1 MALANIEKTNW
12 KTNANLKSSF
22 SIFKLILT
30 KILSV
35 LKPFFSSGR
44 FGDPNKTK
52 NASMIR
58 LSGRY
63 SHINLKERKKN
74 RNNKTITENHLNFYS
89 VNSMFC
95 VLQFPN
101 LVVRKWE
108 YEGKKWS
115 ALILDMAF
123 LHQSLLLN
131 ITFIILFF
139 LRIEIRCVCA
149 REIKKKE
156 EMLDD
161 EKTNAKLIYSPV
173 CLMMLLLETDSM
185 IYRKNKTE
193 TQTSV
198 KATPPYS
205 SETLYCE
212 IVKFNI

>member
-63 SHINLKERKKN
+63 SHINLKERKKP

-149 REIKKKE
+149 REIKKKRGNAGWWKDKCQAH
-156 EMLDD
+156 LQPSVFNDAVIGNWLND
-161 EKTNAKLIYSPV
+161 LQEKQNWNPDL
-173 CLMMLLLETDSM
+173 C
-185 IYRKNKTE
+185 
-193 TQTSV
+193 
-198 KATPPYS
+198 
-205 SETLYCE
+205 
-212 IVKFNI
+212 